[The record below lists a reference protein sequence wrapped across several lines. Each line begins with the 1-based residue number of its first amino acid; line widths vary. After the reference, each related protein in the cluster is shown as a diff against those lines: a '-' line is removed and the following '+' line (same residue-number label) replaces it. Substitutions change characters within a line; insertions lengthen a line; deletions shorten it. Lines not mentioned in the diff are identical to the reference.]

1 MTNEAYFLISA
12 LLLLAALEV
21 FLVWRRRR
29 KLTKRDLSLVSK
41 EWESIRSKIEKEPK
55 HALIEADKLLDFV
68 LKKRGFHGSLSEKL
82 KTAEK
87 FFSNIDDVWTAHKL
101 RNRAVHE
108 IGFDVMEQE
117 IRKALS
123 SYKKALWDLGVK
135 L

>member
-1 MTNEAYFLISA
+1 MSEIYFLILGV
-12 LLLLAALEV
+12 LLLVALEV
-21 FLVWRRRR
+21 FFVWRRRQ
-29 KLTKRDLSLVSK
+29 KLTKRDFSLVSK
-41 EWESIRSKIEKEPK
+41 EWESIRSKIEREPK

-68 LKKRGFHGSLSEKL
+68 LKKRGFQGSLGEKL

-87 FFSNIDDVWTAHKL
+87 FFSNIDDLWVAHKL

-108 IGFDVMEQE
+108 VGFDVNEHE
-117 IRKALS
+117 VRKALS

>member
-1 MTNEAYFLISA
+1 MTIEAYFLISA

-21 FLVWRRRR
+21 FFVWRRR
-29 KLTKRDLSLVSK
+29 KLTKRDLSLVAK
-41 EWESIRSKIEKEPK
+41 EWESIRSKIEREPK

-68 LKKRGFHGSLSEKL
+68 LKKRGFQGSLGEKL
-82 KTAEK
+82 KAAEK